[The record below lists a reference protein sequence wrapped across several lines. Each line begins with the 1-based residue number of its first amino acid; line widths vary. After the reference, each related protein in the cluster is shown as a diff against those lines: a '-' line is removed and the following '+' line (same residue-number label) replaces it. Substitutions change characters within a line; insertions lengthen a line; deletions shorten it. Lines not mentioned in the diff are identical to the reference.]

1 MVQHLHR
8 DFVVLYKMCRILL
21 WCGRVVVLY
30 KMYRILMVWSGNR
43 RRPPLPKERPV
54 GSREISYSTAS
65 LHPVGVMM
73 ILIEMMMVGV
83 MMILIEVMMVCL
95 MMILIE
101 MMIVC
106 LIQGVYKMI
115 SA

>member
-1 MVQHLHR
+1 MV
-8 DFVVLYKMCRILL
+8 
-21 WCGRVVVLY
+21 WSGCGVVVLY

-73 ILIEMMMVGV
+73 ILIEMM
-83 MMILIEVMMVCL
+83 
-95 MMILIE
+95 
-101 MMIVC
+101 IVC

>member
-1 MVQHLHR
+1 MVQYLHR
-8 DFVVLYKMCRILL
+8 NF
-21 WCGRVVVLY
+21 VVLY

-73 ILIEMMMVGV
+73 ILIEMM
-83 MMILIEVMMVCL
+83 
-95 MMILIE
+95 
-101 MMIVC
+101 IVC

>member
-1 MVQHLHR
+1 
-8 DFVVLYKMCRILL
+8 
-21 WCGRVVVLY
+21 
-30 KMYRILMVWSGNR
+30 MYRILMVWSGNR